1 MKKLTFMLFVL
12 LGCTQSNITGPSIK
26 IIPQPLKISEKEG
39 KFILSSRT
47 GIISTPQASEEA
59 DYLAVI
65 LENAFGK
72 APSIKSSGKKG
83 IVLRLNPE
91 IKNKTG
97 EEGYVFTSTKKKI
110 IIEAATTTG
119 VFYGIQTLRQLLPPE
134 FEHSPDKKK
143 SFAINA
149 VEIVDKPRFPWRAFM
164 LDEARY
170 FKGME
175 VVKTLLDQMA
185 LHKLN
190 VFHWHLVDDQ
200 GWRIEI
206 KKYPGLTEVGSKR
219 KDSMIGGWGSKQFS
233 GKPHEGFYSQEEI
246 KEIVQYAAEKHIT
259 IVPEIEMPGH
269 SASAIASYS
278 WLGTIG
284 REMEVPGIFGGKYD
298 IYNVSDPK
306 VEQFLKDVLI
316 EVIDLFPSE
325 VIHIGGDEVDF
336 SKWKTSAGVQDYMK
350 REGLN
355 SPADLQISFT
365 NKISAFIESHDRRM
379 MGWNEILGGVSLHQY
394 HDAEDMKTS
403 QELAPNSVIHFWKGD
418 LTLAEDAVKQGYDI
432 VNSLHSMTYLDY
444 DYETITLEKA
454 YSFDPVPEGL
464 DSTYHHKVLGL
475 GCQMWGE
482 WIPTVEQME
491 YMVFPRLS
499 AYAEVGWTDK
509 SVKDFEDFTRRLES
523 LKKRWNILGIKYTD
537 FQDLIGESE

>member
-26 IIPQPLKISEKEG
+26 IIPQPLKVSEKEG
-39 KFILSSRT
+39 AFILSSRT
-47 GIISTPQASEEA
+47 SIISTSHTSEEA
-59 DYLAVI
+59 DYLAEI
-65 LENAFGK
+65 LKNAFVK
-72 APSIKSSGKKG
+72 APSINSNGKKG

-91 IKNKTG
+91 IKDKTG
-97 EEGYVFTSTKKKI
+97 EEGYVLTSTKKSI
-110 IIEAATTTG
+110 TIEATTTTG
-119 VFYGIQTLRQLLPPE
+119 VFYGIQTLRQLLPPD
-134 FEHSPDKKK
+134 FEYAPDGKK
-143 SFAINA
+143 SIAINA
-149 VEIVDKPRFPWRAFM
+149 VEIFDMPRFPWRAFM

-170 FKGME
+170 FKGGK

-185 LHKLN
+185 LHKMN

-219 KDSMIGGWGSKQFS
+219 KDSMIGGWGSNRFS
-233 GKPHEGFYSQEEI
+233 GKPHEGFYTQEEI
-246 KEIVQYAAEKHIT
+246 EEIIQYATRRHIT

-284 REMEVPGIFGGKYD
+284 KEMEVPVTFGGKYD
-298 IYNVSDPK
+298 IYNVTDPK
-306 VEQFLKDVLI
+306 IEQFLKDVLT
-316 EVIDLFPSE
+316 EVMDLFPSE
-325 VIHIGGDEVDF
+325 VIHIGGDEMDF
-336 SKWKTSAGVQDYMK
+336 NKWKTSTRVLDYMK
-350 REGLN
+350 KKGLN

-418 LTLAEDAVKQGYDI
+418 ITLAEDAVKRGYDI

-464 DSTYHHKVLGL
+464 DSTYHHKVLGM

-482 WIPTVEQME
+482 WIPTVERME

-523 LKKRWNILGIKYTD
+523 MKKRWNILGIKYAD
-537 FQDLIGESE
+537 FQD

>member
-1 MKKLTFMLFVL
+1 MKKLIIILFVL
-12 LGCTQSNITGPSIK
+12 LGCTQSNITGPLIK

-39 KFILSSRT
+39 NFILSSRT
-47 GIISTPQASEEA
+47 GIISTYQTSEEA

-72 APSIKSSGKKG
+72 APSIKSIGKKG

-91 IKNKTG
+91 IKDKTG
-97 EEGYVFTSTKKKI
+97 KEGYVFTSTKKSI

-119 VFYGIQTLRQLLPPE
+119 VFYGIQTLRQLLPPD
-134 FEHSPDKKK
+134 FEYSPDEKK
-143 SFAINA
+143 SVAINA

-170 FKGME
+170 FKGKK
-175 VVKTLLDQMA
+175 VVKTILDQMV
-185 LHKLN
+185 LHKMN

-206 KKYPGLTEVGSKR
+206 KKYPRLTEVGSKR
-219 KDSMIGGWGSKQFS
+219 KDSMIGGWGSNRFS
-233 GKPHEGFYSQEEI
+233 GEPHEGFYTQEEI
-246 KEIVQYAAEKHIT
+246 KEIIQYATKRHIT

-298 IYNVSDPK
+298 IYNVTDPK
-306 VEQFLKDVLI
+306 VEQFLKDVLT
-316 EVIDLFPSE
+316 EVMDLFPSE

-336 SKWKTSAGVQDYMK
+336 NKWKKSERVLDYMK
-350 REGLN
+350 KEGLN

-379 MGWNEILGGVSLHQY
+379 MGWNEILAGVSLHQY
-394 HDAEDMKTS
+394 HDAEDIKTS
-403 QELAPNSVIHFWKGD
+403 QELAPNSIVHFWKGD
-418 LTLAEDAVKQGYDI
+418 LTLAEDAVKLGYDI

-464 DSTYHHKVLGL
+464 DSTYHHKILGL

-482 WIPTVEQME
+482 WIPTVERME
-491 YMVFPRLS
+491 YQVFPRMS

-509 SVKDFEDFTRRLES
+509 SVKDLEDFTRRLES
-523 LKKRWNILGIKYTD
+523 MKKRWDILGIEYAD
-537 FQDLIGESE
+537 FYDLIG

>member
-1 MKKLTFMLFVL
+1 MKKLIFSLFVL
-12 LGCTQSNITGPSIK
+12 LGCTQSNITDPSIN
-26 IIPQPLKISEKEG
+26 IIPKPLKISEKEG
-39 KFILSSRT
+39 NFILSSKT
-47 GIISTPQASEEA
+47 GIISTSQTSGEA

-65 LENAFGK
+65 LENAFEK
-72 APSIKSSGKKG
+72 APSIKSNGKKG
-83 IVLRLNPE
+83 IILRLNPE
-91 IKNKTG
+91 IKDKTG
-97 EEGYVFTSTKKKI
+97 EEGYVFTSTKKSI
-110 IIEAATTTG
+110 IIEGATTTG

-134 FEHSPDKKK
+134 FEQSPDEKKLV
-143 SFAINA
+143 AINI
-149 VEIVDKPRFPWRAFM
+149 VGIVDNPRFPWRAFM

-170 FKGME
+170 FKGIK
-175 VVKTLLDQMA
+175 VVKSLLDQMA
-185 LHKLN
+185 LHKMN
-190 VFHWHLVDDQ
+190 VFHWHMVDDQ

-206 KKYPGLTEVGSKR
+206 KKYPELTEVGSR
-219 KDSMIGGWGSKQFS
+219 RANSMIGGWGSNRFS
-233 GKPHEGFYSQEEI
+233 GEPHEGFYTQEEI
-246 KEIVQYAAEKHIT
+246 KEIIQYATKRHIT

-269 SASAIASYS
+269 SASAIASYP
-278 WLGTIG
+278 WLGSIG
-284 REMEVPGIFGGKYD
+284 KEIKVPGIFGGKYD
-298 IYNVSDPK
+298 IYNVTDPK
-306 VEQFLKDVLI
+306 VEQFLKDVLTEI
-316 EVIDLFPSE
+316 MDLFPSE

-336 SKWKTSAGVQDYMK
+336 NKWKTSTKVLDYMK

-403 QELAPNSVIHFWKGD
+403 QELAPKSIVHFWKGD
-418 LTLAEDAVKQGYDI
+418 LTLAEDAVKRGYDI

-491 YMVFPRLS
+491 YMVFPRMS
-499 AYAEVGWTDK
+499 AYAEVGWTEK
-509 SVKDFEDFTRRLES
+509 SVKDFEDFTRRLRS
-523 LKKRWNILGIKYTD
+523 MRKRWDILGIKYAD
-537 FQDLIGESE
+537 F